1 MATIG
6 GGWPTGE
13 RQVTGVATGSG
24 AGDGDLRGGGDERGR
39 RGRQVRRTPPGGSGA
54 LLAPL
59 PLGREPLTANRE
71 PLPAE
76 TGTAAPPGGVGVL
89 PVAPRPAPAPR
100 CHSAGIQGF
109 LFGFGEYSHR
119 LHAAEPI
126 CPNDA
131 IRRQP
136 ERSYPVALEVFQQ
149 HRCLGRNARPTD
161 VGKLDQPSPVERLS
175 L

>member
-59 PLGREPLTANRE
+59 PLGREPRTANRE
-71 PLPAE
+71 PQTAKRKPRSANRE
-76 TGTAAPPGGVGVL
+76 AQTAKRKPRTATGGNRNCRTPRWGWSASRSATA
-89 PVAPRPAPAPR
+89 
-100 CHSAGIQGF
+100 
-109 LFGFGEYSHR
+109 
-119 LHAAEPI
+119 
-126 CPNDA
+126 
-131 IRRQP
+131 
-136 ERSYPVALEVFQQ
+136 
-149 HRCLGRNARPTD
+149 
-161 VGKLDQPSPVERLS
+161 LS
-175 L
+175 LIHISEPTRPY

>member
-59 PLGREPLTANRE
+59 PLGREPRTATGGNRNCC
-71 PLPAE
+71 
-76 TGTAAPPGGVGVL
+76 TPGGLGVL
-89 PVAPRPAPAPR
+89 PVVPRPAPRPS

-126 CPNDA
+126 GPNDA
-131 IRRQP
+131 IRR
-136 ERSYPVALEVFQQ
+136 
-149 HRCLGRNARPTD
+149 
-161 VGKLDQPSPVERLS
+161 
-175 L
+175 